1 LKANLSY
8 ILFVFS
14 LFCFQL
20 GFSQKT
26 KDQDETAILQKKD
39 SLLLTEKDS
48 VARDSIK
55 KPKEII
61 DGIIT
66 HDAEDYTL
74 QNAKNKTV
82 TLFNNARVTY
92 QDIDLK
98 AGNIIIDYL
107 NNTVYAKGI
116 KDSTGYAQRPVFK
129 QGSQES
135 EQDSILYNFKSNKAL
150 IYGVKT
156 VQGEMIAYGNTNK
169 RVNDSTIYMRN
180 LKFTTSKKERPDY
193 HIATDKAK
201 LVPGK
206 KIIVGGSNLVIADVP
221 TPLYLPFAFFPLTKG
236 RASGFIIPT
245 WGENDNQGFF
255 LQNGGYYFAIN
266 DYVDLDATADL
277 YSNGSWALNLAS
289 SYRKRYR
296 YNGSF
301 GFSYQNLINS
311 IRGFDDFSKTKI
323 YRIRWSHSQDS
334 KASPNSR
341 LSASV
346 NLGSSTYFRESLN
359 ELDQSSFLNNTFSS
373 SISYSKTFVGT
384 PFNMSMSMTHSQ
396 SSSTGE
402 INMTLPTAQLNMSRQ
417 YPFAGKGGVKK
428 NPIQKM
434 GFNYTGQGQY
444 RFSTT
449 DEEFFSAK
457 MFREGRSGIQHRTS
471 TNTNV
476 KVLKY
481 LTLTPNIS
489 YEDTW
494 YFDRLEK
501 NYDATA
507 ENTDGTLGAVVNDT
521 IKGFTRFGEYNGGAS
536 LSTVVY
542 GIANF
547 KKGKLKS
554 IRHTV
559 TPSVSWTYRPDFAA
573 KYEETVQASSDPDDI
588 ETYTPFDNGIYGGP
602 SSGVSNSLNFSLKNK
617 LEAKYAPKDEEEE
630 EDRKIT
636 IFNNLNF
643 STSYNIAADSLRWSN
658 VAISAGTRLFK
669 EKLNLNFSGSL
680 DPYQVTEEG
689 VTINKF
695 NPKIFRL
702 ETANL
707 TANFSLSSKDLQEK
721 KNNKKQDSSNP
732 PDVYGAVINPREKQL
747 KNQQQKGDNEEKVAE
762 LYKAN
767 VPWDI
772 SLVYSARYSNNGH
785 STNQIQTHTVGFSGN
800 IELSPKWKVGYSSG
814 YDLLEGAFSYTRL
827 NFSRDLDSWRMTF
840 NWVPFG
846 DNTSYTFFIGVKSS
860 LLSDLKWDKVKP
872 PDRVFF

>member
-1 LKANLSY
+1 LKANLSH

-14 LFCFQL
+14 LFCFQF
-20 GFSQKT
+20 GFSQELKEDKT
-26 KDQDETAILQKKD
+26 TKILQKKD
-39 SLLLTEKDS
+39 SIISIKKDS
-48 VARDSIK
+48 ITTDSIK
-55 KPKEII
+55 KPKEVI

-66 HDAEDYTL
+66 HNAEDYTL
-74 QNAKNKTV
+74 QNAKKKTV
-82 TLFNNARVTY
+82 TLFNNAHVTY

-98 AGNIIIDYL
+98 AGQIIIDYL

-156 VQGEMIAYGNTNK
+156 VQGEMIAYGNINK

-180 LKFTTSKKERPDY
+180 LKFTTSKKKRPDY

-221 TPLYLPFAFFPLTKG
+221 TPLYFPFAFFPLTKG
-236 RASGFIIPT
+236 RTSGFIIPT

-266 DYVDLDATADL
+266 DYVDLDLTADL
-277 YSNGSWALNLAS
+277 YSNGSWALNSAS
-289 SYRKRYR
+289 TYKKRYKFSG
-296 YNGSF
+296 NF

-373 SISYSKTFVGT
+373 SINYSKTFVGT
-384 PFNMSMSMTHSQ
+384 PFNMSTSMTHSQ
-396 SSSTGE
+396 SSSSGE
-402 INMTLPTAQLNMSRQ
+402 ITMTLPTVQLNMNRQ
-417 YPFAGKGGVKK
+417 YPFAGKGGIKK

-434 GFNYTGQGQY
+434 GFNYSGQGQY
-444 RFSTT
+444 RFNTT
-449 DEEFFSAK
+449 DEEFFTSK
-457 MFREGRSGIQHRTS
+457 MFREGKKGIKHSTGTS
-471 TNTNV
+471 TNI
-476 KVLKY
+476 KVFKY
-481 LTLTPNIS
+481 LTLSPSIN

-494 YFDRLEK
+494 YFDTIEK
-501 NYDATA
+501 RYDATV
-507 ENTDGTLGAVVNDT
+507 ENTDGTFGATVNDT
-521 IKGFTRFGEYNGGAS
+521 IRGFKRFNEYNGGAS
-536 LSTVVY
+536 LSTVLY
-542 GIANF
+542 GVANF
-547 KKGKLKS
+547 KNRKLKS

-559 TPSVSWTYRPDFAA
+559 TPSISWSYRPDFAS
-573 KYEETVQASSDPDDI
+573 KHNLTVQASDDPTDI
-588 ETYTPFDNGIYGGP
+588 ETYSPFEGGIYGTP
-602 SSGVSNSLNFSLKNK
+602 SSGISNAIGISLKNK
-617 LEAKYAPKDEEEE
+617 LEAKLAPKDEDDE

-643 STSYNIAADSLRWSN
+643 STSYNMAADSLRWSN
-658 VAISAGTRLFK
+658 VSVSAGTRLFK

-680 DPYQVTEEG
+680 DPYQVLENGT
-689 VTINKF
+689 TINKF
-695 NPKIFRL
+695 NPQIFRL
-702 ETANL
+702 ESANL
-707 TANFSLSSKDLQEK
+707 TANFSISSKDLAEK
-721 KNNKKQDSSNP
+721 KENKSNDSSNP
-732 PDVYGAVINPREKQL
+732 PDVYGAVINPREKQQ
-747 KNQQQKGDNEEKVAE
+747 KNKQSNDSDKEKTAE

-767 VPWDI
+767 IPWDI
-772 SLVYSARYSNNGH
+772 SFVYSARYANNGY
-785 STNQIQTHTVGFSGN
+785 STDQIQTHTVGFSGN
-800 IELSPKWKVGYSSG
+800 LELSPKWKVGYSSG

-827 NFSRDLDSWRMTF
+827 NFTRDLDSWRMTF